1 MPYQTSIS
9 GRAYY
14 DWQII
19 FDISLDDFLTIPK
32 MGRTFT
38 QRKISAFSQHMN
50 ITSTFPPPEIT
61 VSSLSIQQLDDRIN
75 QLLFLAESITEQTQ
89 LLEGVQSKYW
99 RQLRKAGKQQRHFEQ
114 SPHAARIEDS
124 SSKDE
129 MSDSIPDQQTA
140 LQITLARKEE
150 KLRAQTKSLAL
161 RFRGERAQLQ
171 LEKTQLESLKA
182 QLQNQAKSLDV
193 KRIGTLVQQTG
204 TSESEHLENPSH
216 GTIITVGYSDGSESN
231 DNTCS
236 ITEMEKRLT
245 ELQAMLANSEAENH
259 VLFWENRAL
268 RGQTSSSSEN
278 GEFDQQASQ
287 RGELLDTRRQLEM
300 TLEQLQDAR
309 SEITRLKTADID
321 AAEAE
326 TTWEEQKKRL
336 LASLEDDIEPTL
348 ENPRELLQR
357 LKKAEDSLTQKDQ
370 KIAQLETLLKSQQEG
385 VDGDTI
391 TAEEQN
397 QHKKI
402 LDRDEV
408 IAKERHRLAELEQH
422 WREKIGKAEIEL
434 SQERSRLSRD
444 RAAFESSLRELENK
458 ASEAASSNDA
468 DNSSKK
474 PRKGRWMERLGL

>member
-1 MPYQTSIS
+1 M
-9 GRAYY
+9 
-14 DWQII
+14 
-19 FDISLDDFLTIPK
+19 TIPK

-89 LLEGVQSKYW
+89 RLEAVQSKYW
-99 RQLRKAGKQQRHFEQ
+99 RQIRKAGRQQRQFEQ
-114 SPHAARIEDS
+114 SPQTAMRIEDS

-129 MSDSIPDQQTA
+129 ISGPMPDQRTE
-140 LQITLARKEE
+140 LQIALARKEE
-150 KLRAQTKSLAL
+150 KLRAQTKSLTL
-161 RFRGERAQLQ
+161 RFRGERAKLQ

-182 QLQNQAKSLDV
+182 QLQNQANSLNV
-193 KRIGTLVQQTG
+193 KRIGTLVQQAE

-216 GTIITVGYSDGSESN
+216 GTIITVGYSDGSASD
-231 DNTCS
+231 DNICS
-236 ITEMEKRLT
+236 IAEMEQRLT
-245 ELQAMLANSEAENH
+245 KLQAMLENSEAENH

-268 RGQTSSSSEN
+268 RGETSSSSEN

-287 RGELLDTRRQLEM
+287 RGELLDTRRQLEI

-309 SEITRLKTADID
+309 SEIERLKTDDID

-370 KIAQLETLLKSQQEG
+370 KIAQLETLLKSQQE

-397 QHKKI
+397 QHKEI

-444 RAAFESSLRELENK
+444 RAAFESSLRELEKK

-468 DNSSKK
+468 DNPPKK

>member
-1 MPYQTSIS
+1 
-9 GRAYY
+9 
-14 DWQII
+14 
-19 FDISLDDFLTIPK
+19 

-129 MSDSIPDQQTA
+129 MSESIPDQQTA

-326 TTWEEQKKRL
+326 TTWEEQKK
-336 LASLEDDIEPTL
+336 T
-348 ENPRELLQR
+348 
-357 LKKAEDSLTQKDQ
+357 
-370 KIAQLETLLKSQQEG
+370 IAGQFG
-385 VDGDTI
+385 
-391 TAEEQN
+391 
-397 QHKKI
+397 
-402 LDRDEV
+402 R
-408 IAKERHRLAELEQH
+408 RHRADAGEP
-422 WREKIGKAEIEL
+422 
-434 SQERSRLSRD
+434 SRVAPAIKKGGRFTNTKGS
-444 RAAFESSLRELENK
+444 ENCS
-458 ASEAASSNDA
+458 A
-468 DNSSKK
+468 
-474 PRKGRWMERLGL
+474 

>member
-1 MPYQTSIS
+1 MLP
-9 GRAYY
+9 R
-14 DWQII
+14 
-19 FDISLDDFLTIPK
+19 
-32 MGRTFT
+32 R
-38 QRKISAFSQHMN
+38 
-50 ITSTFPPPEIT
+50 
-61 VSSLSIQQLDDRIN
+61 
-75 QLLFLAESITEQTQ
+75 
-89 LLEGVQSKYW
+89 
-99 RQLRKAGKQQRHFEQ
+99 
-114 SPHAARIEDS
+114 
-124 SSKDE
+124 
-129 MSDSIPDQQTA
+129 
-140 LQITLARKEE
+140 
-150 KLRAQTKSLAL
+150 
-161 RFRGERAQLQ
+161 
-171 LEKTQLESLKA
+171 
-182 QLQNQAKSLDV
+182 
-193 KRIGTLVQQTG
+193 
-204 TSESEHLENPSH
+204 
-216 GTIITVGYSDGSESN
+216 
-231 DNTCS
+231 
-236 ITEMEKRLT
+236 KRLGK
-245 ELQAMLANSEAENH
+245 S
-259 VLFWENRAL
+259 
-268 RGQTSSSSEN
+268 
-278 GEFDQQASQ
+278 
-287 RGELLDTRRQLEM
+287 
-300 TLEQLQDAR
+300 
-309 SEITRLKTADID
+309 K
-321 AAEAE
+321 
-326 TTWEEQKKRL
+326 KKRL